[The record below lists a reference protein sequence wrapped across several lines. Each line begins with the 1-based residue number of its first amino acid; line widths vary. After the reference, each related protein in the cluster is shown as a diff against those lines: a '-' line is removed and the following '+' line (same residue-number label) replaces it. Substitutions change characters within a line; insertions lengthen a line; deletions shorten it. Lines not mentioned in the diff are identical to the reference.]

1 MWPSMFR
8 FGAVLCMAVAVKLM
22 DDLLD
27 GDVGGPRDHDLVS
40 RHETRALGAGGAA
53 AYALGLGM
61 VAAALNTEWAV
72 TLFLASY
79 AVGMLDDPLR
89 RLPSR
94 LPAGVES
101 FLAILIGVS
110 AYGWRS
116 AVASLACIV
125 LIQAL
130 DDLVDYRS
138 DLQAGRR
145 NWAVATVKF
154 EVTLIAMIWFVIGL
168 SLDWARLV
176 ASLLAVWLVMFAAA
190 RVTRPLTG
198 HNLPR

>member
-1 MWPSMFR
+1 MWPSISR
-8 FGAVLCMAVAVKLM
+8 LGAVLCMALAVKLM

-27 GDVGGPRDHDLVS
+27 GDLGRVDREGAEAV
-40 RHETRALGAGGAA
+40 LGAGGAA
-53 AYALGLGM
+53 AYALFLGM

-72 TLFLASY
+72 TLFLAAY

-101 FLAILIGVS
+101 FLAVMIGIL

-116 AVASLACIV
+116 ALASLACMV
-125 LIQAL
+125 VIQAL
-130 DDLVDYRS
+130 DDLVDYRR

-145 NWAVATVKF
+145 NWVTATGKF
-154 EVTLIAMIWFVIGL
+154 EVALMTVIWLIIGL
-168 SLDWARLV
+168 SLDEMRLA
-176 ASLLAVWLVMFAAA
+176 ASISGAWLVGFGAA
-190 RVTRPLTG
+190 RVSAGRLGARPSA
-198 HNLPR
+198 